1 MDVEQASRGAAI
13 KAVDEQMNLNI
24 LPQLRSL
31 RRNKIGSV
39 DNSLPVF
46 SPQRIY
52 HLDWLSWPQVS
63 SGGDDFVLCHNDL
76 AAQNIFVNPVTFQIV
91 GIIDWEFAG
100 VFPPDFE
107 LPL

>member
-46 SPQRIY
+46 PPQRIY
-52 HLDWLSWPQVS
+52 HLD
-63 SGGDDFVLCHNDL
+63 
-76 AAQNIFVNPVTFQIV
+76 
-91 GIIDWEFAG
+91 
-100 VFPPDFE
+100 
-107 LPL
+107 